1 MNEQTKRKL
10 QMSLNDIMR
19 GWLQGEFGDIAL
31 PCLVGD
37 NVAVYMADA
46 ALSVLVGIADTQAY
60 LVSEGMMVDE
70 D

>member
-1 MNEQTKRKL
+1 MNEQTKRQL
-10 QMSLNDIMR
+10 QMSLNDLMR

-46 ALSVLVGIADTQAY
+46 ALSVLVGIADTQEY
-60 LVSEGMMVDE
+60 LTGEGMLNE